1 MTTLP
6 TFAGTPAERTLAE
19 QIHEVM
25 RMQGHFFASDA
36 PIQQRVSHLVT
47 FFAPRRGGDEAAT
60 HAEINAALSANPE
73 IFAQTSDGE
82 DIIITTARAGIYRA
96 RVADTKHSL
105 QARLYEPEHPLPLDD
120 LSVVMTTTRPTMPK
134 IDPVYVSEYW
144 LSDAPPAED
153 GSEIDEDADVD
164 IDTDDQVITADMNV
178 APVKT
183 PLHMHRDTTRVTLPQ
198 GITIDVALS
207 LDHIMGLHGEAII
220 SALRS
225 SIEKDP
231 IKRFAVFGSHV
242 ADEHEVRSFSKN
254 EIRQIT
260 EYIESEQQVPVLD
273 SDILVNVLR
282 VNPRAVD
289 YERQR
294 FALNYRLLK
303 DLEFVGVAGANLWAT
318 RKLLDKIGANK
329 RIKAADMAAF
339 VNHLEE
345 GFDDS
350 LTVTPAATIQ
360 QRGSVEHKLTFFEW
374 EYGILPFNDALEAIL
389 PTPVINRQGNA
400 VLTFEM
406 AQHAH
411 YSISVNVRFPAGT
424 RGGWLQGFDELFR
437 EWFVPGAAIII
448 SRTNQANVLT
458 IGYQE
463 VDDRIEQL
471 LFIDDSKK
479 KSKYAFAEMRV
490 TSTVDEDLLPTQAN
504 VGRIRKIKFFEISE
518 RKNIH
523 TLLENIFMGFGE
535 EVGSKQDPIYRLS
548 FEQLFAVMSVY
559 RTVTR
564 KYLLHVLD
572 EHEQCKRVNN
582 TNGMWDCRVDVV
594 VNERN
599 DNAGGFYD
607 EEEE

>member
-1 MTTLP
+1 
-6 TFAGTPAERTLAE
+6 
-19 QIHEVM
+19 
-25 RMQGHFFASDA
+25 
-36 PIQQRVSHLVT
+36 
-47 FFAPRRGGDEAAT
+47 
-60 HAEINAALSANPE
+60 
-73 IFAQTSDGE
+73 
-82 DIIITTARAGIYRA
+82 
-96 RVADTKHSL
+96 
-105 QARLYEPEHPLPLDD
+105 LYEPEHPLPLDD

-164 IDTDDQVITADMNV
+164 IDTDDQVITADVNV
-178 APVKT
+178 APAKT

-260 EYIESEQQVPVLD
+260 EYIENEQQVPVLD

-360 QRGSVEHKLTFFEW
+360 QRGTVEHKLTFFEW

-411 YSISVNVRFPAGT
+411 YAISVNVRFPAGT

-448 SRTNQANVLT
+448 SRTNQPNVLT

>member
-19 QIHEVM
+19 QIHEIM
-25 RMQGHFFASDA
+25 RMQGYFYASDA
-36 PIQQRVSHLVT
+36 PIQQRVSLLVGY
-47 FFAPRRGGDEAAT
+47 FAPRRGGDEAT
-60 HAEINAALSANPE
+60 TRAEITAAINANAE

-82 DIIITTARAGIYRA
+82 DIIITTARTGAYRA

-105 QARLYEPEHPLPLDD
+105 QARLYEPEHPLPVDD
-120 LSVVMTTTRPTMPK
+120 LSIVMTTTRPIMPK
-134 IDPVYVSEYW
+134 IDPVYVSDYW
-144 LSDAPPAED
+144 LSDAPTTTDDTEQVD
-153 GSEIDEDADVD
+153 EIST
-164 IDTDDQVITADMNV
+164 DTDSPVVTPDVSV
-178 APVKT
+178 APVKV
-183 PLHMHRDTTRVTLPQ
+183 PHHLRRDATRVTLPQ

-207 LDHIMGLHGEAII
+207 LDQVMGLHGEAII
-220 SALRS
+220 SALRV
-225 SIEKDP
+225 SIEKDT
-231 IKRFAVFGSHV
+231 IKRFAVFGNHV
-242 ADEHEVRSFSKN
+242 AYEHDVRSFSKN
-254 EIRQIT
+254 DIRQIS
-260 EYIESEQQVPVLD
+260 EYIENEQQVPVLD

-282 VNPRAVD
+282 INPRAVD

-294 FALNYRLLK
+294 FALNYRLHK
-303 DLEFVGVAGANLWAT
+303 ELEFVGVAGANLWAT

-329 RIKAADMAAF
+329 RIKAADMSAF

-350 LTVTPAATIQ
+350 LTVTSAATIQ

-374 EYGILPFNDALEAIL
+374 EYGILPFNDALAAIL
-389 PTPVINRQGNA
+389 PPPVINRQSNA

-411 YSISVNVRFPAGT
+411 YAISVNVRFPAST

-437 EWFVPGAAIII
+437 EWFVPGALITI
-448 SRTNQANVLT
+448 SRTNQPNVLT
-458 IGYQE
+458 IGYTE
-463 VDDRIEQL
+463 VEDRIEQL
-471 LFIDDSKK
+471 LYIDDSKK

-559 RTVTR
+559 RIVTR

-572 EHEQCKRVNN
+572 EHGQCTRVNN
-582 TNGMWDCRVDVV
+582 TNGMWDCKIDVV

-599 DNAGGFYD
+599 DTAGGFYD
-607 EEEE
+607 DEEE

>member
-6 TFAGTPAERTLAE
+6 TFAGTPSERTLAE

-25 RMQGHFFASDA
+25 RMQGQFFASDA
-36 PIQQRVSHLVT
+36 PIQQRVSHLVA
-47 FFAPRRGGDEAAT
+47 FFAPRRGADEAST
-60 HAEINAALSANPE
+60 NAEINAAIAANPE
-73 IFAQTSDGE
+73 IFVQTNDGD
-82 DIIITTARAGIYRA
+82 DIIITTGRAGIYHARA
-96 RVADTKHSL
+96 IDSKHSL

-134 IDPVYVSEYW
+134 IDPIYVSDYW
-144 LSDAPPAED
+144 LSAAPTSED
-153 GSEIDEDADVD
+153 GSAPHENGERAITSADAVS
-164 IDTDDQVITADMNV
+164 TPDMPV
-178 APVKT
+178 APVKK
-183 PLHMHRDTTRVTLPQ
+183 PLHMRRDATRVTLPQ
-198 GITIDVALS
+198 GITVDVALP
-207 LDHIMGLHGEAII
+207 LTQIMGLHGEAII

-242 ADEHEVRSFSKN
+242 ADEHAVNSFSKN

-260 EYIESEQQVPVLD
+260 EYIENEQQVPVLD

-282 VNPRAVD
+282 VNPRAAD

-303 DLEFVGVAGANLWAT
+303 DLEFVGVAGANMWAT

-360 QRGSVEHKLTFFEW
+360 QRGTVEHKLTFFEW
-374 EYGILPFNDALEAIL
+374 EYGILPFNDALAAIL
-389 PTPVINRQGNA
+389 PSPVINRQGNA

-406 AQHAH
+406 AQHNH
-411 YSISVNVRFPAGT
+411 YAVSVNVRFPAGT
-424 RGGWLQGFDELFR
+424 RGGWIQGFDELFR
-437 EWFVPGAAIII
+437 EWFVPGAVITI
-448 SRTNQANVLT
+448 SRTNQPNLLT

-463 VDDRIEQL
+463 VEDRVEQL
-471 LFIDDSKK
+471 LYIDDSKK
-479 KSKYAFAEMRV
+479 KSKYAFTEMRV
-490 TSTVDEDLLPTQAN
+490 TSTVDEDLLPTQSN

-594 VNERN
+594 VSERN